1 MNTYIKNVGVMAGGL
16 TGTHGPEPAQYAGRQ
31 FQFYGHESEALDAM
45 MAKYASNYVKGRIQ
59 GSNPDDFYE
68 WADTYLRMANAT
80 HATANSFT
88 IAEDYKNVLFDSHM
102 AYFPLGAKLEALGST
117 WLCINS
123 DNLTS
128 VACGGLVRRCNGV
141 WNYLDY
147 YGNVCSEPL
156 AIESHLALASTPSPQ
171 NDVIIQTR
179 GNYNIR
185 LQYNEATQQL
195 GINSRII
202 LGSAA
207 FSITGY
213 TDFMQEF
220 TGDYTSVHMLEFTA
234 RYEEPNLEID
244 DMQNH
249 VAGGK
254 TFSWDIF
261 ITGNADMQAGT
272 TQTMT
277 ARSERCG
284 DTVTDS
290 AEYPISYVW
299 SSSDESV
306 ATVDENGVVT
316 AVGSGTCEITCTL
329 VQNNEIAERFSVSVS
344 DGNES
349 VVGSAIVGLATIAGG
364 KSAAFKTTP
373 PAVLRAYDSVTLSAA
388 AYEDGAE
395 TADVCTWNFS
405 NDSTG
410 AYSATANGNTC
421 TIQCWRGDTEPLTVT
436 ADFGNGV
443 SVSCNIVLEGI

>member
-16 TGTHGPEPAQYAGRQ
+16 TGTHGPEPTQYAGRQ
-31 FQFYGHESEALDAM
+31 FQYYGHESEALDAM
-45 MAKYASNYVKGRIQ
+45 MAKYASNYVKGRVQ
-59 GSNPDDFYE
+59 GSNPDNFYE

-185 LQYNEATQQL
+185 LQYNDATRQL

-254 TFSWDIF
+254 TFSWNIF
-261 ITGNADMQAGT
+261 ITGNADMQTGT

-277 ARSERCG
+277 AKSERCG
-284 DTVTDS
+284 DAVTGS
-290 AEYPISYVW
+290 AEYPITYIW
-299 SSSDESV
+299 SSSDENV

-316 AVGSGTCEITCTL
+316 AVGGGTCEITCTL
-329 VQNNEIAERFSVSVS
+329 AENGEIETSFSLNVT
-344 DGNES
+344 ES
-349 VVGSAIVGLATIAGG
+349 TGA

-373 PAVLRAYDSVTLSAA
+373 PAALRAYDSVTLSAA
-388 AYEDGAE
+388 AYQNGEE
-395 TADVCTWNFS
+395 TAGVCEWNFS
-405 NDSTG
+405 FDPGG
-410 AYSATANGNTC
+410 AYTATTLDNLCEIKCWGGS
-421 TIQCWRGDTEPLTVT
+421 TIPLTVT
-436 ADFGNGV
+436 ADFGDDV
-443 SVSCNIVLEGI
+443 SVSCDIVLEGV